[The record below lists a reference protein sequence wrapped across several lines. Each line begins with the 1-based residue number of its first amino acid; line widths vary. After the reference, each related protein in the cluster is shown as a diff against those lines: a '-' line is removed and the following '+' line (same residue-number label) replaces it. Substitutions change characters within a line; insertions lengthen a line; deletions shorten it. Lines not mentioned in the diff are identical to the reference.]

1 MPSDQ
6 THYKIRNTKSTE
18 KLDEGSTRKKL
29 QVSQSFRNKQREKL
43 HTKNHMKKCDKMWT
57 TSTTQ
62 AVEKLQM
69 KLFLVTSITL
79 FVCNVPFYM

>member
-57 TSTTQ
+57 TSTTSCGGGKT
-62 AVEKLQM
+62 ANEV
-69 KLFLVTSITL
+69 VSSYIDYD
-79 FVCNVPFYM
+79 VCV